1 MVITLPTHYLNQM
14 IFRLSV
20 IILMLSSCSAQYHLN
35 KAIKK
40 GYKCEQT
47 GDTIRITTL
56 DSIPVIINDTIVW
69 EKIISTK
76 DTVIKYNTVYVPK
89 TRLDKRIEY
98 KIKVKTIY
106 KDRLVYKYKYRS
118 EGQKAKSEVK
128 KAKAERPRPRGN
140 LSLLFVGVGI
150 GLLLSYLFKF
160 ARQRY
165 MF

>member
-1 MVITLPTHYLNQM
+1 M

-20 IILMLSSCSAQYHLN
+20 IILLLSSCSAQYHLN

-40 GYKCEQT
+40 GYKCEET

-69 EKIISTK
+69 EKIINTK

-89 TRLDKRIEY
+89 TRLDKKIEY
-98 KIKVKTIY
+98 RIKVKTIY
-106 KDRLVYKYKYRS
+106 KDRLVYKYKYRA

-128 KAKAERPRPRGN
+128 KAKAERPRPNGN
-140 LSLLFVGVGI
+140 LSLLFVGVAI